1 MNAQKFTQKS
11 LESVQAAQDM
21 AIEYQNN
28 AIEQAHLLYALLNQ
42 ENGLIPQLM
51 TKMNVDSQALSN
63 SVLQK
68 ISAMPKVSGSGR
80 QSGTVYISQNADK
93 TLIEAEKTAKNMK
106 DEYVSVEHIF
116 LSLIET
122 SDTDIKE
129 IFRAFSIDKNKFL
142 TVLMEVRG
150 NTKVTNQNPEETYD
164 VLAKYGQE
172 LVELA
177 KNNKLDP
184 VIGRDSE
191 IRNVVRILSR

>member
-68 ISAMPKVSGSGR
+68 ISAMPKVS
-80 QSGTVYISQNADK
+80 
-93 TLIEAEKTAKNMK
+93 
-106 DEYVSVEHIF
+106 
-116 LSLIET
+116 
-122 SDTDIKE
+122 
-129 IFRAFSIDKNKFL
+129 
-142 TVLMEVRG
+142 
-150 NTKVTNQNPEETYD
+150 
-164 VLAKYGQE
+164 
-172 LVELA
+172 
-177 KNNKLDP
+177 
-184 VIGRDSE
+184 
-191 IRNVVRILSR
+191 

>member
-150 NTKVTNQNPEETYD
+150 NTKVTNQVT
-164 VLAKYGQE
+164 K
-172 LVELA
+172 
-177 KNNKLDP
+177 
-184 VIGRDSE
+184 
-191 IRNVVRILSR
+191 